1 MAPPRP
7 LKYLQIGE
15 ITRPHGVR
23 GELRMRIITDYPE
36 RIPKLK
42 RVFLAEGPFDPA
54 PRPYM
59 IRSVRPHHE
68 MALLTLDG
76 VDDRDAAE
84 RLRNMAVMV
93 SIEDAVPL
101 GENEVYLFE
110 LIGMRVIVED
120 GNDIGEI
127 SDIIEAGPNDIYVVR
142 SEQYGEYTIPD
153 VPQFILGIDKAARC
167 IRVRL
172 IEGLLPS

>member
-1 MAPPRP
+1 MAPSRP

-23 GELRMRIITDYPE
+23 GELRMRVITDYPE

-42 RVFLAEGPFDPA
+42 RVYLGEGPFDPN
-54 PRPYM
+54 PRPYS
-59 IRSVRPHHE
+59 IRSVRPHHDL
-68 MALLTLDG
+68 ALLTLDG
-76 VDDRDAAE
+76 VDDRDDAE
-84 RLRNMAVMV
+84 QLRNLAVLV
-93 SIEDAVPL
+93 SIEDAIPL

-110 LIGMRVIVED
+110 LIGMRVVTED

-127 SDIIEAGPNDIYVVR
+127 SDIIEAGPNDIYVV
-142 SEQYGEYTIPD
+142 SSQQYGEYTIPD

-167 IRVRL
+167 LRVRL
-172 IEGLLPS
+172 IEGLLPK